1 MLLQTTLEDSPNA
14 TSSQE
19 SAFGATHS
27 GEQDGPMIGPSGPEA
42 VPVSLSARQAEEAGL
57 LTSGTYGRTGT
68 ISLNSRALQACLV
81 SKLRRRMAYYGST
94 LYRLTLKGRVTASG
108 RAIFA
113 LRASAAPISDS
124 AFISSGWPSP
134 KASAAGPDFAILD
147 RAKTHGSGSP
157 SIATAAQFAGWGTP
171 TAHEPRLG
179 YQNRRNG
186 KKGSQKSMT
195 TEVIDYFDPTRGD
208 PSLASWEVSDGPA
221 RLKAS
226 GEIAIGSSAEMESGG
241 QLNPAHSLWLM
252 RLPHSWLDAAPRT
265 IPREAKRLPQSGM
278 DSTPKRLQISSP
290 PCFRSR
296 LTILSNEIACLTEV
310 ISNGRS
316 DA

>member
-1 MLLQTTLEDSPNA
+1 MLLQTTLEDSRNA
-14 TSSQE
+14 TSLQGSE
-19 SAFGATHS
+19 FGVTRFD
-27 GEQDGPMIGPSGPEA
+27 EPDGRMIGPSGPEA
-42 VPVSLSARQAEEAGL
+42 APVSLSARQAEEAGL

-68 ISLNSRALQACLV
+68 ISLNSRALQACLA
-81 SKLRRRMAYYGST
+81 SKLRRRMGYYGST
-94 LYRLTLKGRVTASG
+94 LYRLTLKDRITASG

-208 PSLASWEVSDGPA
+208 PSLASWGVSDGPA

-252 RLPHSWLDAAPRT
+252 RLPHSWLDAAPKT
-265 IPREAKRLPQSGM
+265 TPREGKRSRQSGT
-278 DSTPKRLQISSP
+278 DSMEKQRRISFQ
-290 PCFRSR
+290 PCFKSR
-296 LTILSNEIACLTEV
+296 LMTLSDEIACLTEV
-310 ISNGRS
+310 ISNGHTN
-316 DA
+316 A